1 MSHDELAN
9 ALEVVHREL
18 SETDQLD
25 PAAVEQLR
33 ATMSEIQHALDE
45 SKQSPSLSDR
55 VRESA
60 ERFEN
65 SHPKLTE
72 TLSNIVDILQRMGI

>member
-1 MSHDELAN
+1 MNHDDLTK

-18 SETDQLD
+18 SDTDQLD
-25 PAAVEQLR
+25 PDALERLR
-33 ATMSEIQHALDE
+33 QTMNEIQEAIDANEHPA
-45 SKQSPSLSDR
+45 SLSDR

-60 ERFEN
+60 QRFEET
-65 SHPKLTE
+65 HPKLTE